1 MRDLRLAARILLQ
14 GKSVALIDV
23 WILYWNNGG
32 RCHPFEFDAIIHDAL
47 PATWFDTEALG
58 FALDELML
66 ETSG

>member
-1 MRDLRLAARILLQ
+1 MRDVRRAVRILLQ

-47 PATWFDTEALG
+47 PATWFDAEPLG

>member
-1 MRDLRLAARILLQ
+1 MRDVRLAARILLQ
-14 GKSVALIDV
+14 ERSVALIDV

-32 RCHPFEFDAIIHDAL
+32 RCHPVEFDAIIHGAL
-47 PATWFDTEALG
+47 PGAWFDTEALG